1 MRLVVVSSSGGVLLD
16 MLALRPWLNRHD
28 VSWVAP
34 LAPDTEVVL
43 RDERVRW
50 EPERD
55 ARALAH
61 LPLDVVRAIRALRA
75 DKADCVVSAG
85 TGIAVSWF
93 VAARLLGIPRLWVD
107 TFNFVDRP
115 GRVAR
120 ACGRLADVVLT
131 QHPSP
136 DPSRRHAIAVGLLY

>member
-16 MLALRPWLNRHD
+16 VLALRPWLARHD
-28 VSWVAP
+28 VTWVAP
-34 LAPDTEVVL
+34 RAADTDVLL

-55 ARALAH
+55 ARDLPR
-61 LPLDVVRAIRALRA
+61 LPLDVARAVRGLRA
-75 DKADCVVSAG
+75 ERAECIVSAG

-93 VAARLLGIPRLWVD
+93 VAASLLGIPKLWLD
-107 TFNFVDRP
+107 TFNFVERP

-120 ACGRLADVVLT
+120 VCGKLADAVLT
-131 QHPSP
+131 QWPSTHPT
-136 DPSRRHAIAVGLLY
+136 RRRAIALGPLY